1 LREEDHAMPRD
12 LTLVLPNR
20 PGTGAELTEAIAR
33 AGINL
38 DGACAVGTGTESIVH
53 LLAGDTEAVRQAV
66 AGTGFEVRDERE
78 VVITDIENRPGAL
91 AEILRR
97 LGDAGV
103 NVEFAYG
110 AADGH
115 LVLGADDV
123 ERARQ
128 AVGTGGSFGTAA

>member
-1 LREEDHAMPRD
+1 MPRD
-12 LTLVLPNR
+12 LTLALPNR

-38 DGACAVGTGTESIVH
+38 DGACAVGTGSESIVH
-53 LLAGDTEAVRQAV
+53 LLAGDTEAIRQAIE
-66 AGTGFEVRDERE
+66 GTGFEVRDERD
-78 VVITDIENRPGAL
+78 VVIAEIENRPGAF

-97 LGDAGV
+97 LADAQV
-103 NVEFAYG
+103 NVEFAYA

-115 LVLGADDV
+115 LVIGADDV

-128 AVGTGGSFGTAA
+128 AVQA

>member
-1 LREEDHAMPRD
+1 MPRD
-12 LTLVLPNR
+12 LMVVLPNR

-33 AGINL
+33 AGVNL
-38 DGACAVGTGTESIVH
+38 DGACAVGTGSDSIVH
-53 LLAGDTEAVRQAV
+53 LLAGDTGAVRRAIE
-66 AGTGFEVRDERE
+66 GTGFEVRDERD

-97 LGDAGV
+97 LADAQV
-103 NVEFAYG
+103 NVEFAYA

-115 LVLGADDV
+115 LVIGADDV

-128 AVGTGGSFGTAA
+128 AIQT